1 MKLKVYFLL
10 VFLAAFGAKAQNYIN
25 PMDIPTV
32 LSASFAELRSNH
44 FHGGLD
50 ISTPHTG
57 VPVRSVADGFVSR
70 IKVSP
75 YGCGYGLYIN
85 HYDGHTTVYGH
96 LSEYAPKIDSVI
108 RKEQYRLQSFDVDF
122 FPDQSLLPVKQ
133 GEIVAYSGN
142 SGGSLGPHLHLEVRD
157 TKTDDPLNP
166 LEYLEKEVADHR
178 APTVYGIKAYALDDT
193 SAVEEKYYELKW
205 IENKTIDAYGHV
217 GFGINAV
224 DFFDVGGRPC
234 GVVEVS
240 LYDNEML
247 VFRSVLDRMPFDKT
261 RYINS
266 FVDFAE
272 VQSDNRFIQKSFI
285 DPNNRL
291 DIYKECKPIIVK
303 PGELHRMRYEL
314 KDFVGNV
321 KKVSF
326 NVRGV
331 TGDSFEPRI
340 CRGRRL
346 SWAKDYNIETFG
358 MTINIL
364 ANNFYKDEYLVI
376 VKSDS
381 NAFNRPLYTV
391 GSRAIPVHDHITL
404 TLPLPEDYK
413 KLLDG
418 ALSADE
424 ILLRISSVFGKEM
437 IPGKTLIFFDEVQ
450 ECKEIVTQIKYLVQD
465 GTYKYILSGS
475 LLGVIFEELLS
486 VPVGYMG
493 ILQMFPLD
501 LEEFAWANGVDDRVI
516 DALKQSF
523 DDKTQVD
530 SFIHDRMLDL
540 VRLYLIVGGM
550 PAAVEAFLNSH
561 NLYSVLEVQKDI
573 IKLFPAAKAIMN
585 GGIPWQTTII

>member
-75 YGCGYGLYIN
+75 YGYGYGLYIN

-178 APTVYGIKAYALDDT
+178 APTVYGIKAYILDDT
-193 SAVEEKYYELKW
+193 SAVEEKYYELKT
-205 IENKTIDAYGHV
+205 IENKTIDAYGPV

-358 MTINIL
+358 MTINIP

-376 VKSDS
+376 AKSDS

-413 KLLDG
+413 KLLADSVLKPRQVLIARTG
-418 ALSADE
+418 KKNSIGYVGGTINGDNISVNPRILGDFLVAVDTVPPRVVSKNTVTLLSQNNNVMVG
-424 ILLRISSVFGKEM
+424 IS
-437 IPGKTLIFFDEVQ
+437 DN
-450 ECKEIVTQIKYLVQD
+450 
-465 GTYKYILSGS
+465 LSGIEKYNCYID
-475 LLGVIFEELLS
+475 GEWKIFEYDYKNTRLISTVKKLGLKSGAHTLVAKIEDACGNLTEWEWK
-486 VPVGYMG
+486 
-493 ILQMFPLD
+493 F
-501 LEEFAWANGVDDRVI
+501 RV
-516 DALKQSF
+516 
-523 DDKTQVD
+523 
-530 SFIHDRMLDL
+530 R
-540 VRLYLIVGGM
+540 
-550 PAAVEAFLNSH
+550 
-561 NLYSVLEVQKDI
+561 
-573 IKLFPAAKAIMN
+573 
-585 GGIPWQTTII
+585 